1 MSNLDAG
8 KALLMVESSL
18 CRHLLCFKDLSVA
31 PWAALPV
38 PVLPRQDGGVRC
50 HDVSARPVQLV
61 AADVAVEVAVRANG
75 SDVDADRTRALAAA
89 HALLV
94 VQPDYHHDYHH
105 DRRHDHHHALLA
117 VQPALDLH
125 LLGRVDGAV
134 ATRTR
139 DALVL
144 AGDLARVGKDLGSL
158 VLGEGLLEASLA
170 VDLVVGALVHVV
182 EVLEGSGA
190 LGAAEALGVPGKVLR
205 QLSLHLECLPL
216 VGGDITYVIRI
227 SI

>member
-94 VQPDYHHDYHH
+94 VQPDYQHDHLY
-105 DRRHDHHHALLA
+105 DHHHALLA

-182 EVLEGSGA
+182 EVLERGGA

>member
-94 VQPDYHHDYHH
+94 VQPDYQ
-105 DRRHDHHHALLA
+105 HDHLYDHHRALVV

-182 EVLEGSGA
+182 EVLERGGA

-205 QLSLHLECLPL
+205 QLSLHLKCLPL
-216 VGGDITYVIRI
+216 VGRDITYVIRI

>member
-94 VQPDYHHDYHH
+94 VQPDYQHDHL
-105 DRRHDHHHALLA
+105 HDHHHDHHRALLV

-182 EVLEGSGA
+182 EVLERGGA

-216 VGGDITYVIRI
+216 VGRGKRI

>member
-94 VQPDYHHDYHH
+94 VE
-105 DRRHDHHHALLA
+105 
-117 VQPALDLH
+117 PALDLH
-125 LLGRVDGAV
+125 LLGGVDRAV
-134 ATRTR
+134 AARTR
-139 DALVL
+139 NALVL
-144 AGDLARVGKDLGSL
+144 AGNLARVGVDLRRL
-158 VLGEGLLEASLA
+158 VLGEGLLEAGLA
-170 VDLVVGALVHVV
+170 VDLIVGAFIDIVG
-182 EVLEGSGA
+182 VLEGSGA
-190 LGAAEALGVPGKVLR
+190 LGAAEAAWMPSKGL
-205 QLSLHLECLPL
+205 
-216 VGGDITYVIRI
+216 
-227 SI
+227 

>member
-1 MSNLDAG
+1 MT
-8 KALLMVESSL
+8 
-18 CRHLLCFKDLSVA
+18 
-31 PWAALPV
+31 
-38 PVLPRQDGGVRC
+38 
-50 HDVSARPVQLV
+50 
-61 AADVAVEVAVRANG
+61 ADVAVEIPVWSDS

-94 VQPDYHHDYHH
+94 
-105 DRRHDHHHALLA
+105 

-182 EVLEGSGA
+182 EVLERGGA

-216 VGGDITYVIRI
+216 VGREIRI

>member
-94 VQPDYHHDYHH
+94 VQPDYQHDHL
-105 DRRHDHHHALLA
+105 HDHHHDHHRALVV

-182 EVLEGSGA
+182 EVLERGGA

-205 QLSLHLECLPL
+205 QLSFHLKCLPL
-216 VGGDITYVIRI
+216 VGRGKRI

>member
-94 VQPDYHHDYHH
+94 VQPDYQ
-105 DRRHDHHHALLA
+105 HDHHHEHNRALVV

-125 LLGRVDGAV
+125 LLGRVDGAI

-216 VGGDITYVIRI
+216 VGRDITYVIRI

>member
-94 VQPDYHHDYHH
+94 VQPDYQHDHL
-105 DRRHDHHHALLA
+105 HDHHRALVV

-182 EVLEGSGA
+182 EVLERSGA

-205 QLSLHLECLPL
+205 QLSLHLKCLPL
-216 VGGDITYVIRI
+216 VGRGKRI